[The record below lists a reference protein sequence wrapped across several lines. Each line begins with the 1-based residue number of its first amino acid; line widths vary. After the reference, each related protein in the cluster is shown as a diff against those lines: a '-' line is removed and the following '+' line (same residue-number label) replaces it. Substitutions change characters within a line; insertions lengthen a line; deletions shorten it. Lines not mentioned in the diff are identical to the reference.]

1 MGNGLH
7 QRLSQSE
14 RKLSPWESRRVASR
28 VRWAVLFRPGDYLL
42 DYLWFLAQELGMA
55 QRKETPSPAPEPPPP
70 PTDALPKAVDA

>member
-28 VRWAVLFRPGDYLL
+28 VRWGVLFRPGDYLL
-42 DYLWFLAQELGMA
+42 DYL
-55 QRKETPSPAPEPPPP
+55 
-70 PTDALPKAVDA
+70 